1 LEHTLLTPTGFFS
14 LGALVLCTVA
24 AGWDIATRRIPNPL
38 TVAAMAGGLV
48 GHLLLNQGAGLVWS
62 AAGLLVGAALTLLSA
77 LYGGL
82 GGGDVKLMAALGALC
97 GPRATFEIAL
107 VSAIAGGL
115 LALLMALRHRV
126 AFKALRQAAA
136 LLSFRRTRA
145 ASCSS
150 EIASGGT
157 VPYAV
162 AIGAA
167 TWICLFGGGPF

>member
-1 LEHTLLTPTGFFS
+1 LENTLLTPTGLFS
-14 LGALVLCTVA
+14 LSALVLSTVA

-38 TVAAMAGGLV
+38 TVTAMASGLV
-48 GHLLLNQGAGLVWS
+48 GHLVMNQGTGLLWS

-107 VSAIAGGL
+107 VSALAGGL

-126 AFKALRQAAA
+126 AIKALRQAAA
-136 LLSFRRTRA
+136 LLDFRRPRD

-167 TWICLFGGGPF
+167 TWICLIGGGPF

>member
-1 LEHTLLTPTGFFS
+1 LLTPTGIFS
-14 LGALVLCTVA
+14 LAALVLSTVA

-38 TVAAMAGGLV
+38 TVAAMAAGLV
-48 GHLLLNQGAGLVWS
+48 GHLVVNQGSGLLWS
-62 AAGLLVGAALTLLSA
+62 ASGLLIGAALTLLSA

-97 GPRATFEIAL
+97 GPRATFEIVL

-126 AFKALRQAAA
+126 AIKALRQAAA
-136 LLSFRRTRA
+136 QISLRRPRLV
-145 ASCSS
+145 SCST

-167 TWICLFGGGPF
+167 TWICLIGGGPF